1 MSNYPPGAEHDPAAP
16 WNQRD
21 NEACPNCGSTD
32 TLLNVSESDETYEA
46 WECNVCPRT
55 WDIQIA
61 RDPDDIRD
69 QRRDDA
75 LTGD

>member
-1 MSNYPPGAEHDPAAP
+1 MSNYPPGAEHDPRAP

-21 NEACPNCGSTD
+21 NEACPKCYSTY
-32 TLLNVSESDETYEA
+32 TEISDNDSIYEN
-46 WECNVCPRT
+46 WECCRCGNR
-55 WDIQIA
+55 WWIQIA